1 MKTSYAEP
9 TKNAGIACASID
21 GAKVNILLENSQLLI
36 AEREKNGAEP
46 ESETPCPTPPVQM
59 RAK

>member
-9 TKNAGIACASID
+9 AENAGIACASID
-21 GAKVNILLENSQLLI
+21 GAKVNNLLENSQLLI

-46 ESETPCPTPPVQM
+46 ESETPWPTLLVQM
-59 RAK
+59 QAK